1 MNIKKF
7 LKIEQIK
14 HDMTGADISEKC
26 GWYEQAY
33 SKRINRN
40 DMMISDLE
48 KIANA
53 MNCDLKIEFVD
64 RK

>member
-1 MNIKKF
+1 MDIKKF

-14 HDMTGADISEKC
+14 HDMTGSDISDKC

-33 SKRINRN
+33 SKRITRN